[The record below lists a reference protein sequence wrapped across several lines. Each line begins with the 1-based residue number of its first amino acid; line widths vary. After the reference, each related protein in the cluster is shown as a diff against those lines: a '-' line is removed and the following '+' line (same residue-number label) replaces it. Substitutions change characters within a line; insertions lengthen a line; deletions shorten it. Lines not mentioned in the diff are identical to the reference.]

1 MRALLL
7 LAALTLAVPALAQDL
22 PDPALTARR
31 VGALEAQMRAVQRK
45 VFPGGD
51 PKFFTPDIAPAA
63 AAPPP
68 EAQGN
73 PASAPLADLNG
84 RVDALERQL
93 RSLTGQVEE
102 NQNAVRQLTDQL
114 TKLRGDAEFRLNA
127 LEGGARPAVIPDATA
142 PLPLPTAKPAK
153 PLAAKPDAK
162 PVTGDPVEAAWRAA
176 YAHYTAKEYDAAETG
191 FTDFLAANPKAT
203 RAASAQYWLGRSYAA
218 HNSSAQAAKA
228 FLDGYQK
235 YPKGDHAADSLIGL
249 GNALTALKKPDQAC
263 RALNELQSVYG
274 SALTPVQKTQAA
286 RARTA
291 AKCEA

>member
-7 LAALTLAVPALAQDL
+7 CAALTLAVPAVAQDL
-22 PDPALTARR
+22 PDAALTARR

-73 PASAPLADLNG
+73 PASAPLADLNA

-114 TKLRGDAEFRLNA
+114 TKLRGDSEFRLNA
-127 LEGGARPAVIPDATA
+127 LEGGARPAIVPDATA
-142 PLPLPTAKPAK
+142 PLPLPAAKATKLPAT
-153 PLAAKPDAK
+153 KPDAK
-162 PVTGDPVEAAWRAA
+162 PVAGDPVEAAWRAA
-176 YAHYTAKEYDAAETG
+176 YAHYTAKEYDAAEAG
-191 FTDFLAANPKAT
+191 FTDFLAANPKAA

-218 HNSSAQAAKA
+218 HSSSAQAAKA

-274 SALTPVQKTQAA
+274 TALTAAQKAQAV

-291 AKCEA
+291 AKCAA